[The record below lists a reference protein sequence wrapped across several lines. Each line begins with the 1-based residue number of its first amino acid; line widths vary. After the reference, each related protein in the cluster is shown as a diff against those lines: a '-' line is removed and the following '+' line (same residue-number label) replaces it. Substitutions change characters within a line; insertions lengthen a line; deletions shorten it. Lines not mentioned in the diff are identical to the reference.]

1 MHLPYGHLE
10 KDGFR
15 LRGTASSRIDGFSD
29 VVFGFALTL
38 LVLSSEVPH
47 TYDQFHQVILLGLL
61 PFAICFAIFFSVW
74 HAHYRFFRRY
84 GVHDNATIWIN
95 SVLLFTVMIYV
106 YPLKFL
112 FTIAIGDASHVFS
125 SPYQVRELMVVY
137 GAGWAA
143 IYLCLAAL
151 YWNAWRQRRPLDLS
165 PLETTLTVT
174 YIWDFLGVA
183 GTGLLCCLLA
193 YVLPI
198 DHVGHAPYCFFLIG
212 VWKTAHGFLS
222 RRAVRAA
229 RARTPPQDLEA
240 LPHDTEPG

>member
-165 PLETTLTVT
+165 PLETTLTLT

-193 YVLPI
+193 FVLPI